1 MRSPIVHID
10 TQHREPASAAP
21 GAHWQQPD
29 EHSAAHSGLAA
40 SRSLAQAVLDALP
53 GKVAVLDVSGQV
65 VSVNALWQ
73 RNMAAAG
80 TSGVGVGAGY
90 RAVCARWGLPSAAD
104 DAVPAGIQTVL
115 DGTCDLYVHEFQYKA
130 AGGQDSWYE
139 LSVRPL
145 GADLSGALLTVHN
158 ISARK
163 QLEIEQAEDR
173 RLLHEIVE
181 NLPISVQ
188 LKSVE
193 SGLRWMMWNKAAEQ
207 LFGVSFQDVVGRT
220 VHELW
225 PTAEADRM
233 LASDMELLKTGT
245 LQDFSDRPAA
255 TLHRGRIHVHM
266 RKVVLRDAAGKPTH
280 LLIVAD
286 DITEKLAA
294 ESKLKAHHATLLSLI
309 NSIPNPISFKSIDG
323 VYLGCNEAFAAMFG
337 LKPEDM
343 VGRTPHDVLPDERA
357 RFVSELDARALKSG
371 ERFSVEVERTGP
383 DGQPMT
389 LEILRCPLLDHT
401 GQTVGMVSVGN
412 NITARKRQEEDA
424 RRAKQAAE
432 EATRLKSDFLA
443 NMSHEIRTPMN
454 AVIGLSRLLM
464 KTELTQQQR
473 DYVAKV
479 LGAGQHLLGVINDIL
494 DFSKVEAGKLD
505 LESVNFPLQRLL
517 DTTSHLVGDKCHA
530 KGLDLAFDIDP
541 SVPQHL
547 VGDPLRL
554 EQILLNYANNAVKFT
569 EQGSVCIRVR
579 AVGRTDENVVLR
591 FEVKDTGIGL
601 TQEQQERL
609 FQSFS
614 QADPSTTRK
623 FGGTGLGLAICKKL
637 AQLMGGEVG
646 VESTPGKG
654 STFWFSARLGIGE
667 ATAETAPAADDAA
680 ARNARRAAIRGGRV
694 LLVEDNDINQQVAR
708 EMLEH
713 AGLVVDVAV
722 DGQQALD
729 KVQAKPYDLVLMDM
743 QMPVMDG
750 VTATRLIRRI
760 DRLSQLP
767 IVALTANAMPQDQKR
782 CIEAGMNDYLF
793 KPIEPEDLM
802 EKLEQWVRPRAAQ
815 PAPGAATPTAG
826 AAGDLPQGIEG
837 LDTALGL
844 SRMMNK
850 KPLYL
855 AMLRRFADTQCKAG
869 TEIRVALMNGDLPL
883 AERLAHTT
891 KGVAGSVGA
900 TLVEKH
906 AAAVEQGLKEQ
917 RPPEDVQTMLARLE
931 AAMDALAEGL
941 EAQLATA

>member
-1 MRSPIVHID
+1 
-10 TQHREPASAAP
+10 
-21 GAHWQQPD
+21 
-29 EHSAAHSGLAA
+29 
-40 SRSLAQAVLDALP
+40 
-53 GKVAVLDVSGQV
+53 
-65 VSVNALWQ
+65 
-73 RNMAAAG
+73 
-80 TSGVGVGAGY
+80 
-90 RAVCARWGLPSAAD
+90 
-104 DAVPAGIQTVL
+104 
-115 DGTCDLYVHEFQYKA
+115 
-130 AGGQDSWYE
+130 
-139 LSVRPL
+139 
-145 GADLSGALLTVHN
+145 
-158 ISARK
+158 
-163 QLEIEQAEDR
+163 
-173 RLLHEIVE
+173 
-181 NLPISVQ
+181 Q

-245 LQDFSDRPAA
+245 LQDFADRPAA

-383 DGQPMT
+383 EGQPMT

-432 EATRLKSDFLA
+432 EATRMKSDFLA

-494 DFSKVEAGKLD
+494 DFSKVEAGKMAVEAQEFGLD
-505 LESVNFPLQRLL
+505 KLL
-517 DTTSHLVGDKCHA
+517 GNVANLISDKAAA
-530 KGLDLAFDIDP
+530 KGLELIFDVAP
-541 SVPQHL
+541 QVPAAL

-554 EQILLNYANNAVKFT
+554 GQVLINYANNAVKFT
-569 EQGSVCIRVR
+569 EQGEIVISVSVQEQTADGVLLHF
-579 AVGRTDENVVLR
+579 AVS
-591 FEVKDTGIGL
+591 DTGIGL
-601 TQEQQERL
+601 QPDQMERL
-609 FQSFS
+609 FESFH
-614 QADPSTTRK
+614 QADTSITRK
-623 FGGTGLGLAICKKL
+623 FGGTGLGLAISKRL
-637 AQLMGGEVG
+637 AELMGGTVG
-646 VESTPGKG
+646 VRSEYGKG
-654 STFWFSARLGIGE
+654 STFWFTARLGLAAQLRPVPVPLAAVEGRRALVVDDNENARTVIAEMLRGMRMDVVGVPSGQE
-667 ATAETAPAADDAA
+667 AVMQVLEAAESGRPFDIVYLDWRMPGMDGLETARQVRALGLHSAPMLLMVTAHGRDNVRAEAQQAGLEDVLVKPLSASQLLESTAAALGHREAEQYATEPAAATAAHPLASL
-680 ARNARRAAIRGGRV
+680 RGAKV
-694 LLVEDNDINQQVAR
+694 LLVEDNDINQIVAT
-708 EMLEH
+708 EILTD
-713 AGLVVDVAV
+713 AGLVVDLAP
-722 DGQQALD
+722 DGSVALD
-729 KVQAKPYDLVLMDM
+729 MVQRKQYDVVLMDM

-750 VTATRLIRRI
+750 CTATREIRKI
-760 DRLSQLP
+760 EHLKGLP
-767 IVALTANAMPQDQKR
+767 IVAMTANAMEQDRRK
-782 CIEAGMNDYLF
+782 CAEAGMNGHVA
-793 KPIEPEDLM
+793 KPIDPDELWSALLRFVQP
-802 EKLEQWVRPRAAQ
+802 QAA
-815 PAPGAATPTAG
+815 
-826 AAGDLPQGIEG
+826 
-837 LDTALGL
+837 L
-844 SRMMNK
+844 S
-850 KPLYL
+850 
-855 AMLRRFADTQCKAG
+855 
-869 TEIRVALMNGDLPL
+869 
-883 AERLAHTT
+883 
-891 KGVAGSVGA
+891 
-900 TLVEKH
+900 
-906 AAAVEQGLKEQ
+906 
-917 RPPEDVQTMLARLE
+917 
-931 AAMDALAEGL
+931 
-941 EAQLATA
+941 